1 MYHLA
6 CERMFPAKHLFT
18 GTLHFPLKKLSMLCG
33 CICIYKKR
41 TDPYYVESIVKLF
54 VSHSCYVLQE
64 ICLIDPNSEKKF
76 YIIDLRPKV
85 FNTHS
90 KIQNKKNLQ
99 ITTHFLL
106 TGFPYKEVI

>member
-64 ICLIDPNSEKKF
+64 ICLILE
-76 YIIDLRPKV
+76 
-85 FNTHS
+85 
-90 KIQNKKNLQ
+90 
-99 ITTHFLL
+99 
-106 TGFPYKEVI
+106 

>member
-54 VSHSCYVLQE
+54 VSHSCIAGDL
-64 ICLIDPNSEKKF
+64 L
-76 YIIDLRPKV
+76 DLRVMKSQGLRYC
-85 FNTHS
+85 S
-90 KIQNKKNLQ
+90 KFHRHHHDSFFSFLQ
-99 ITTHFLL
+99 VLL
-106 TGFPYKEVI
+106 GFINVGFIF